1 MIALKQLFELSV
13 NLRQLTYFTTK
24 QFVTPSS
31 FKELFNRAKLINDS
45 NYERNIYVGYALS
58 MQLNPDEV
66 GSDRAMQ
73 MNFNEFVE
81 ALARVAEKI
90 GS

>member
-1 MIALKQLFELSV
+1 
-13 NLRQLTYFTTK
+13 
-24 QFVTPSS
+24 
-31 FKELFNRAKLINDS
+31 
-45 NYERNIYVGYALS
+45 